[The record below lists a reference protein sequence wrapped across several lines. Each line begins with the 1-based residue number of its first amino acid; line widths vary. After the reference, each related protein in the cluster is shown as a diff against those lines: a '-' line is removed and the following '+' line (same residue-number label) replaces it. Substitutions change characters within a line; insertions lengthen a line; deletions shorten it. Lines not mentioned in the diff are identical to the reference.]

1 MFKTCLI
8 IAWRNLRKQPVLST
22 INLFGLSTGLCFTL
36 LIAVFIWQENNVNQS
51 LRNLPN
57 QYIVQSKWKQEN
69 QGLNWTSIG
78 ALAQALK
85 DNYPHLVANYYR
97 FDGVSGIVHIKD
109 RSFRQGIAIG
119 DSSILTMYGFELLYG
134 NPHTALG
141 TADAVVISEDLAI
154 RFFGRADVLN
164 EQIELE
170 NFNGGKKPFNITGI
184 IKRIPKNSVTH
195 INDDNNN
202 QLFVNIEQL
211 AFFGRSMGWDNP
223 FIVCFVE
230 LQPRVKPADL
240 ATPMNNL
247 VQRHAPE
254 LIAANLQPYLLPL
267 ESYYQQGNNGA
278 VRTMNWVLA
287 LVGLFILLMAIINF
301 INLTISRS
309 ATRLKEIGVRMVLGS
324 GKSTLRWQFLTETIL
339 LVFMAMGFAIS
350 GYWLLYN
357 GFAAIIGK
365 PMPALSEL
373 PAYWVVI
380 PLVLGLIVGVAAG
393 IYPAFYL
400 SSLPAVSSLKKQL
413 SANPRQN
420 RVRQA
425 LVCLQFATAAVVLTS
440 SVVITRQM
448 NFFFSKQLGF
458 DKAHVLTVQTPRNW
472 SSEGVQQMLSV
483 RHSLESIP
491 EVQLAS
497 LSYDIPAAAPAG
509 NLQIFRVGSDSSAA
523 IRSQLVM
530 CDEQFAETYGIPLV
544 AGQFFPAPSL
554 SGGPDKLVINQQQ
567 ARALG
572 WAHPDEAIG
581 QLVRIADWPEPFTI
595 SGVVQDYPL
604 GSMQDA
610 IQPQTYVPVST
621 TRVYRYLSI
630 KLSSGSVSGNLAALE
645 RTWRERLPGAPFE
658 YEFLDSSIENIYKTE
673 LQLKKAGYTAL
684 ALSLIL
690 VLLGVTGLVSI
701 SLQKRIKEI
710 GVRKVLGA
718 SPVQIIRLF
727 LKEFLG
733 LALVSTAFACPIAWY
748 LSRRWLNE
756 YAYRIELTPM
766 PFILS
771 MLALCLLTS
780 ILITLISYRQ
790 SLVSPARSLQSE

>member
-1 MFKTCLI
+1 
-8 IAWRNLRKQPVLST
+8 
-22 INLFGLSTGLCFTL
+22 
-36 LIAVFIWQENNVNQS
+36 
-51 LRNLPN
+51 
-57 QYIVQSKWKQEN
+57 
-69 QGLNWTSIG
+69 
-78 ALAQALK
+78 
-85 DNYPHLVANYYR
+85 
-97 FDGVSGIVHIKD
+97 
-109 RSFRQGIAIG
+109 
-119 DSSILTMYGFELLYG
+119 
-134 NPHTALG
+134 
-141 TADAVVISEDLAI
+141 
-154 RFFGRADVLN
+154 
-164 EQIELE
+164 
-170 NFNGGKKPFNITGI
+170 
-184 IKRIPKNSVTH
+184 
-195 INDDNNN
+195 
-202 QLFVNIEQL
+202 
-211 AFFGRSMGWDNP
+211 
-223 FIVCFVE
+223 
-230 LQPRVKPADL
+230 
-240 ATPMNNL
+240 
-247 VQRHAPE
+247 
-254 LIAANLQPYLLPL
+254 
-267 ESYYQQGNNGA
+267 
-278 VRTMNWVLA
+278 
-287 LVGLFILLMAIINF
+287 
-301 INLTISRS
+301 
-309 ATRLKEIGVRMVLGS
+309 
-324 GKSTLRWQFLTETIL
+324 
-339 LVFMAMGFAIS
+339 
-350 GYWLLYN
+350 
-357 GFAAIIGK
+357 
-365 PMPALSEL
+365 
-373 PAYWVVI
+373 
-380 PLVLGLIVGVAAG
+380 
-393 IYPAFYL
+393 
-400 SSLPAVSSLKKQL
+400 
-413 SANPRQN
+413 
-420 RVRQA
+420 
-425 LVCLQFATAAVVLTS
+425 
-440 SVVITRQM
+440 
-448 NFFFSKQLGF
+448 
-458 DKAHVLTVQTPRNW
+458 
-472 SSEGVQQMLSV
+472 
-483 RHSLESIP
+483 
-491 EVQLAS
+491 
-497 LSYDIPAAAPAG
+497 
-509 NLQIFRVGSDSSAA
+509 
-523 IRSQLVM
+523 
-530 CDEQFAETYGIPLV
+530 
-544 AGQFFPAPSL
+544 APSL

-658 YEFLDSSIENIYKTE
+658 YEFLDSSIENLYKTE